1 MSTVWN
7 NITTEPASYASVDSG
22 NGSNIVR
29 LVEDPDVKKN
39 IQFDELSIKYTGVE
53 TGSGG
58 VEVQTQMAGAIFPV
72 VRINDME
79 FGVKNIVDMTI
90 SSDSF
95 LPSISLSLRMNS
107 NEFVVTNMPKDG
119 DIVSTFIRTN
129 TYALNY
135 LRNDFIITSCSVDD
149 NTRGV
154 TNVDLSGHLF
164 VPGIESD
171 YNLFGLIGTSRT
183 VCKEVAKK
191 FNIGFAYND
200 EEDTD
205 DYQSWVCSGSAT
217 EFVEDVVSHSWKNNT
232 SFYNTWIDLYYN
244 LCFVNVNKFLL
255 SNGKEE
261 VDVTFASNIAVYQG
275 LAKDA
280 GEDADTANVTIKML
294 SNNPSFRGTPFYVTG
309 WDITNNAARISMSH
323 GYVEEAYVFM
333 HNQHLYTEDSSA
345 CFAMLNNIPA
355 YDQDKLDSYM
365 ILRGR
370 TTYDPSTNTNE
381 KARVNYDMQNLYIRR
396 TFTGVDYVIS
406 DDTDRN
412 SKNNN
417 EWTGNVHKNFS
428 RAALHNS
435 INLAEL
441 DKMYITVETDGLC
454 LQIMRGEKV
463 PIVLENPLGSNV
475 TTLDESN
482 FTSTAA
488 INRMYSGYY
497 IVDSIEYGYDP
508 KRANSKTTRSP
519 FYTSFTLKR
528 REWPAPE
535 EIKKGN

>member
-39 IQFDELSIKYTGVE
+39 IQFDELSIEYTGIE

-58 VEVQTQMAGAIFPV
+58 VEMQSQMAGAIFPV
-72 VRINDME
+72 IRINDME
-79 FGVKNIVDMTI
+79 FGVRNIVDMII

-107 NEFVVTNMPKDG
+107 NDFVVTNMPKDG
-119 DIVSTFIRTN
+119 DIISTFIRTN
-129 TYALNY
+129 TDALNY

-183 VCKEVAKK
+183 ICKEVAKK

-205 DYQSWVCSGSAT
+205 DYQSWVCSGSAA
-217 EFVEDVVSHSWKNNT
+217 EFIEDVVSHSWKNNT

-275 LAKDA
+275 LAKDT
-280 GEDADTANVTIKML
+280 GEEADTANVTIKML

-412 SKNNN
+412 SKTNND
-417 EWTGNVHKNFS
+417 WTGNVHKNFS
-428 RAALHNS
+428 RAPLHNS

-475 TTLDESN
+475 ATLDESKI
-482 FTSTAA
+482 TSIDA

-528 REWPAPE
+528 REWPTPE